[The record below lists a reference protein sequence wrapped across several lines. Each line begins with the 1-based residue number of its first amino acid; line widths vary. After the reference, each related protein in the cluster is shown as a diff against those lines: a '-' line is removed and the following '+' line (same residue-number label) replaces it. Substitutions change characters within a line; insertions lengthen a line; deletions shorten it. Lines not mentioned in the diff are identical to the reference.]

1 MARKNLVKTKDL
13 QPGETMKFDYRQ
25 NGVPREGFL
34 VRLKDRWVAYENRCR
49 HISISLDFD
58 NGQFFTDDGKFL
70 FCQTH
75 GAIYE
80 PDTGLCVQGPCAGAK
95 LFSIP
100 IQVDGEDVWIDI
112 E

>member
-1 MARKNLVKTKDL
+1 MSRQQLAKLDQLSTGQTL
-13 QPGETMKFDYRQ
+13 KFNYRQ

-34 VRLKDRWVAYENRCR
+34 VRLKDTWVAYENRCR
-49 HISISLDFD
+49 HIAISLDFD
-58 NGQFFTDDGKFL
+58 NGEFFTQDGKYL

-75 GAIYE
+75 GAVYE
-80 PDTGLCVQGPCAGAK
+80 PDTGLCVHGPCKGAN

-100 IQVDGEDVWIDI
+100 LEIGESGFWIDV

>member
-1 MARKNLVKTKDL
+1 MPRQQLAKLADISTGQTL
-13 QPGETMKFDYRQ
+13 KFDYKQ

-34 VRLKDRWVAYENRCR
+34 VRLKNSWVAYENRCR
-49 HISISLDFD
+49 HIAISLDFD
-58 NGQFFTDDGKFL
+58 NGEFFTEDGKYL

-80 PDTGLCVQGPCAGAK
+80 PDTGLCVHGPCTGAK

-100 IQVDGEDVWIDI
+100 LEVDESGVWINM

>member
-1 MARKNLVKTKDL
+1 MPRQQLAKMDALT
-13 QPGETMKFDYRQ
+13 PGQTIKFDYTQ

-34 VRLKDRWVAYENRCR
+34 VRLKESWVAYENRCR
-49 HISISLDFD
+49 HIAISLDFGD
-58 NGQFFTDDGKFL
+58 GQFFTEDGKYL

-75 GAIYE
+75 GAVYE
-80 PDTGLCVQGPCAGAK
+80 PDTGLCVHGPCTGAK

-100 IQVDGEDVWIDI
+100 LEIDNSGVWIDM